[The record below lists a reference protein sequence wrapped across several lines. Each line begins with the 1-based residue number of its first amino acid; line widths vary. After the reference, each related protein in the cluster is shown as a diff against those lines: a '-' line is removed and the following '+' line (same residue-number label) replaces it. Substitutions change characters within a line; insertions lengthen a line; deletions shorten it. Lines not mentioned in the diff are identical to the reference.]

1 MQSNYLGLLGL
12 ARRAGMIEAGDEA
25 VRAAI
30 SQKKA
35 RVVLTASDA
44 SERTR
49 ETFAFIAENAGVAYI
64 TVEETR
70 EQLGNA
76 LGKRPCA
83 AVAVCDIGMSAAIV
97 DKLAANNAQAQAV
110 QQELSAR
117 AEKIAARKN
126 KGKRKK

>member
-25 VRAAI
+25 VRASI
-30 SQKKA
+30 SQKRA
-35 RVVLTASDA
+35 RVVLIASDA
-44 SERTR
+44 SERTHD
-49 ETFAFIAENAGVAYI
+49 TFIFIAESAGIPVI
-64 TVEETR
+64 TLDETR

-97 DKLAANNAQAQAV
+97 NKLATSNTQAQAV
-110 QQELSAR
+110 REQLSAR

>member
-30 SQKKA
+30 SQKRA
-35 RVVLTASDA
+35 RVVLIASDA

-49 ETFAFIAENAGVAYI
+49 DTFVFIAETAGVAYI
-64 TVEETR
+64 MVEETR

-83 AVAVCDIGMSAAIV
+83 SVAVCDIGMSAAIV
-97 DKLAANNAQAQAV
+97 NKLATGNVQAQAV
-110 QQELSAR
+110 RSELSAR

>member
-12 ARRAGMIEAGDEA
+12 ARRASMLEVGDEA

-30 SQKKA
+30 SAKRV
-35 RVVLTASDA
+35 RVVLIASDA

-49 ETFAFIAENAGVAYI
+49 DTFAFIAESANIPHI
-64 TVEETR
+64 TVDETR
-70 EQLGNA
+70 EELGNA

-83 AVAVCDIGMSAAIV
+83 AVGVCDIGMSAAIV
-97 DKLAANNAQAQAV
+97 NKLAASNAHAQAV
-110 QQELSAR
+110 QAALSER